1 MLEQARTPLPWH
13 EPLWAALAA
22 QPQFAHAYL
31 FCGAAGAGKRHFAAA
46 FAGWLMCDQPG
57 PQGPCQQCRSCLLRQ
72 AGSHPDLLLIEPEE
86 EGKAIRVDAIRQLVG
101 FISQTAQQ
109 GGRKVVV
116 LHPAEAMNQNAANAL
131 LKSLEE
137 PTAETYLLLISDQP
151 SRLLPTIR
159 SRCRVQPLG
168 LPGLQQA
175 RDWLGAELPD
185 VDDNQRTLLLQM
197 AMGAPLRALDLHQQG
212 AVAHREKVVE
222 GVKALLKGQIS
233 APRLA
238 EQWNSI
244 ALDLLLDWF
253 AAWTLELLKLNQG
266 AQEAASSADM
276 DKVLGYLA
284 SRIQASELL
293 DWQDWLLQHRRQFD
307 NKANLNRQLFLEKL
321 LARWKMLAERR

>member
-1 MLEQARTPLPWH
+1 
-13 EPLWAALAA
+13 
-22 QPQFAHAYL
+22 
-31 FCGAAGAGKRHFAAA
+31 
-46 FAGWLMCDQPG
+46 
-57 PQGPCQQCRSCLLRQ
+57 
-72 AGSHPDLLLIEPEE
+72 
-86 EGKAIRVDAIRQLVG
+86 
-101 FISQTAQQ
+101 
-109 GGRKVVV
+109 VVV

-276 DKVLGYLA
+276 DKVLGYLLGIA
-284 SRIQASELL
+284 DSGKRAARLAGLAVAAPSAIRQQGQPQSPAVPRKAACALENAGRKTLIWRPSR
-293 DWQDWLLQHRRQFD
+293 
-307 NKANLNRQLFLEKL
+307 
-321 LARWKMLAERR
+321 